1 MAPATSRTPSARP
14 VASSAFAIYGRSRID
29 LAPTARSSASS
40 RRCFVSGPTRGPTA
54 RRTSAAGRCPAGSAT
69 TTPSARTRRSATS
82 RRWPFS
88 GGPGDERAWTQQL
101 ERTAVERR
109 HGELRRLD
117 AVETPDVD
125 RDHRRAVGARAARE
139 RADSAVRAEEVVDP
153 LLPELVVRE
162 GLLAGEQPEA
172 VGGREGQQRAGL
184 RADRAVALDHAPEI
198 GGHFVADAAAMAA
211 ARPGLRFGHGLLV

>member
-1 MAPATSRTPSARP
+1 TPSARP

-101 ERTAVERR
+101 AVVLVVQPVA
-109 HGELRRLD
+109 HL
-117 AVETPDVD
+117 VD
-125 RDHRRAVGARAARE
+125 RVVHCLAR
-139 RADSAVRAEEVVDP
+139 
-153 LLPELVVRE
+153 LL
-162 GLLAGEQPEA
+162 
-172 VGGREGQQRAGL
+172 
-184 RADRAVALDHAPEI
+184 D
-198 GGHFVADAAAMAA
+198 
-211 ARPGLRFGHGLLV
+211 

>member
-101 ERTAVERR
+101 ACAAAPAGRGSPVSKRR
-109 HGELRRLD
+109 GFELPARSVRPTRISLALLAAGALASACSPSRLALWGLVD
-117 AVETPDVD
+117 ALASGGGGVFASDD
-125 RDHRRAVGARAARE
+125 D
-139 RADSAVRAEEVVDP
+139 
-153 LLPELVVRE
+153 PELIR
-162 GLLAGEQPEA
+162 
-172 VGGREGQQRAGL
+172 
-184 RADRAVALDHAPEI
+184 
-198 GGHFVADAAAMAA
+198 DAAPFSLLTIEA
-211 ARPGLRFGHGLLV
+211 LLV